1 MRRPVYDVKA
11 VTCFN
16 TDDGIW
22 RATIQTQKSNKTWT
36 LAGFN
41 TDDGIWR
48 ATIGHALFRQCLRWG
63 FNTDDGIWRATMY
76 NHMQGEVCGVVV
88 SIPMTVFG
96 GLQCVVVEWYLQP
109 DDVSIPMTVFG
120 GLQYCAP
127 EPLGLL
133 APDE

>member
-1 MRRPVYDVKA
+1 MQSWARSHLAAYS
-11 VTCFN
+11 FN

-22 RATIQTQKSNKTWT
+22 RATI
-36 LAGFN
+36 FN
-41 TDDGIWR
+41 SYFVNQPI
-48 ATIGHALFRQCLRWG
+48 
-63 FNTDDGIWRATMY
+63 
-76 NHMQGEVCGVVV
+76 EV

-96 GLQCVVVEWYLQP
+96 GLQFHYPAADGIDYV
-109 DDVSIPMTVFG
+109 VSIPMTVFG